1 MSVHDLIPILQ
12 VAIGPVILISGVG
25 LLLLGMTNR
34 FARIVDRSRQ
44 LAGALHVA
52 PERGR
57 GLITSQLEILSVR
70 ARLVR
75 LAILFAA
82 VAVLLAATLIIVL
95 FLTALAGLEA
105 PWLLAAIF
113 IACMGCVIVAMVVF
127 IRDINLS
134 LAALKLE
141 LDSVTQP
148 PHD

>member
-1 MSVHDLIPILQ
+1 MSVRDLIPILQ

-25 LLLLGMTNR
+25 LLLLCMTNR

-52 PERGR
+52 PESGR
-57 GLITSQLEILSVR
+57 ALIASQLEILSVR

-75 LAILFAA
+75 LSILMAA
-82 VAVLLAATLIIVL
+82 LAVLLAAILIIFL
-95 FLTALAGLEA
+95 FLTALIGLEA
-105 PWLLAAIF
+105 PWLLATLF
-113 IACMGCVIVAMVVF
+113 IGCMACLIVAVVVF

-141 LDSVTQP
+141 LDSSKRHP
-148 PHD
+148 A